1 MIGRSRAP
9 IVGIA
14 RQREPLAGNH
24 LDDLVGAGA
33 DRDLQRLVLEMRGV
47 GMGARQHRH
56 HRQDQRQL
64 AVVGAGEIEAHGQV
78 VGRVGASDQGVGGA
92 LRRQALG
99 LQQVEGEEDV
109 GGDDLRAVGEMR
121 RRIEMEDDP
130 VARVVGLDRLGDEAV
145 KGEGL
150 VGRTR
155 HQRLVDVAD
164 QALRRRQGL
173 DVIGVE
179 AVEGAEIGEREPAAL
194 GGVGVGVGQVVE
206 SGRQRRRAV
215 HGDGAGRLLL
225 AVRRAG
231 KRNQGDENPEESHRR
246 ILGRRR
252 RPVTARRARHRSSSS
267 AAASEIS
274 VGLSL
279 RMWKE
284 VAGGANAGARPF
296 MAAMTRHGTQRRA
309 ERGRVLLITDRK
321 DDS

>member
-1 MIGRSRAP
+1 
-9 IVGIA
+9 
-14 RQREPLAGNH
+14 
-24 LDDLVGAGA
+24 
-33 DRDLQRLVLEMRGV
+33 MRGV

-64 AVVGAGEIEAHGQV
+64 AVVGAGEIETHGQV
-78 VGRVGASDQGVGGA
+78 VGRVGAADQGVGGA

-145 KGEGL
+145 KREGL

-164 QALRRRQGL
+164 QALRRRQSL
-173 DVIGVE
+173 DVIGIE

-215 HGDGAGRLLL
+215 HGDGAGRL
-225 AVRRAG
+225 APGRAPRRQAAIRATRIP
-231 KRNQGDENPEESHRR
+231 RNR
-246 ILGRRR
+246 I
-252 RPVTARRARHRSSSS
+252 
-267 AAASEIS
+267 AAS
-274 VGLSL
+274 
-279 RMWKE
+279 
-284 VAGGANAGARPF
+284 
-296 MAAMTRHGTQRRA
+296 
-309 ERGRVLLITDRK
+309 
-321 DDS
+321 